1 MSFVYS
7 VDVRITVP
15 VQDTELED
23 RVVRAVREIF
33 PDADVQRTHDRV
45 TATTH
50 SVETFARKLREQRIL
65 DTARRVLHEGR
76 EGEVIAF
83 ELKKQAA
90 FEGVVNFA
98 VGNEAELGDVG
109 VEMRVRE
116 PPAPEFVAA
125 LAPETDEEGRPL
137 SDPFADG
144 G

>member
-7 VDVRITVP
+7 VDVRITAP
-15 VQDTELED
+15 VQDTELDD
-23 RVVRAVREIF
+23 RVVDAIREIF
-33 PDADVQRTHDRV
+33 PDADVQRGREQV

-50 SVETFARKLREQRIL
+50 SVETFAAKLRRQRIL
-65 DTARRVLHEGR
+65 DSARRTLHEGR

-90 FEGVVNFA
+90 LEGVVNFA
-98 VGNEAELGDVG
+98 VGNEAELGDIG

>member
-1 MSFVYS
+1 VSFVYS
-7 VDVRITVP
+7 VDVRIAAP

-23 RVVRAVREIF
+23 RVVRAIHEIF
-33 PDADVQRTHDRV
+33 PDAEIQRGAEQV

-50 SVETFARKLREQRIL
+50 SVETFAAKLRQQRIL
-65 DTARRVLHEGR
+65 DTARRTLHGGR

-83 ELKKQAA
+83 DLKKQAA

-98 VGNEAELGDVG
+98 VGNEAELGDLA
-109 VEMRVRE
+109 VEMRVCQ

-137 SDPFADG
+137 EDPFA
-144 G
+144 